1 MLYLGIFL
9 GGLILGLLIA
19 FLVNH
24 FNRKQVEKTFTYL
37 STEALRN
44 NTQDFLQL
52 AGQTLSSQTK
62 AGEIELEGKKKLIDG
77 TLDGIKIEL
86 QNIEKLVKDYEKD
99 RAAKFGELNGQLSET
114 ARQTA
119 RLQETTAKLQ
129 GALASTKARGQWGE
143 KIAEDVLRLAGF
155 SEGINYLKQQTMDSG
170 TSRPDFTFLLPQDL
184 KLNMDVKFPLNNYL
198 NYCNEESETDRQSY
212 KAQFLRDA
220 RQRIREVTTKD
231 YIDPEGKTV
240 DCVLVFIPNE
250 QVYGFIHENDH
261 AIFDEALQKRVIL
274 CSPFTLY
281 AIISV
286 IRQAVEIFNTQKTM
300 DEILGIF
307 GQFNRQWELFKAS
320 MDKMGKRIDDA
331 SREYAALLTTRST
344 GLERPLRKIDELRA
358 RRGIEVIEERQVE
371 ELTPVQDEE
380 GENNI
385 SE

>member
-170 TSRPDFTFLLPQDL
+170 TSRPDFTFLLPQGL

-358 RRGIEVIEERQVE
+358 RNSSIFLRG
-371 ELTPVQDEE
+371 L
-380 GENNI
+380 
-385 SE
+385 S